1 MNRSLHQVKNTEAT
15 FTLHR
20 TLNFRQAKK
29 FDQTIRCYKTDQYFR
44 FVHTEQTN

>member
-1 MNRSLHQVKNTEAT
+1 MNRSPYQVKNTEAT

-20 TLNFRQAKK
+20 TLNFRQTEK
-29 FDQTIRCYKTDQYFR
+29 FEQTIRCHETVEYFR